1 VRKKKEKNPNAQA
14 HTFANRTASR
24 TDQSLQK
31 SVLLASAR
39 AKAKNKKFSTPVKN
53 KNKAV

>member
-1 VRKKKEKNPNAQA
+1 MSVLHNTQA
-14 HTFANRTASR
+14 HTFANHTGRR

-39 AKAKNKKFSTPVKN
+39 AKAKNKKFPPPVKN
-53 KNKAV
+53 KAV